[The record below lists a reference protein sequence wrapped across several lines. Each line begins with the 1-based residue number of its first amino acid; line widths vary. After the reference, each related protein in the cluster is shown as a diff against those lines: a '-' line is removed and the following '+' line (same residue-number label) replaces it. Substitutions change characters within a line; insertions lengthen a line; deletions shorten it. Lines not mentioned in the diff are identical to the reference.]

1 MKLLSLLLGFFV
13 IFNFPV
19 PFLYNSAIVAVLI
32 SIFIYSFNWGNNK
45 SFKKLRIIFS
55 SKYFWSIFVLYIILL
70 LYSFTTTILH
80 QTSDYSIIKA
90 NVLTL
95 LIVLISF
102 FIYPIIETYF
112 IKNKNN
118 LDSVVAYLLYLFLVQ
133 SIIQI
138 AAFIFP
144 SFADLVHFFQK
155 VNVAEKDYGGI
166 RALGLTGNPFF
177 DLAAGYGFILILYF
191 YSFMLKNVNIFLSSG
206 LFLGL
211 FIGSFFAGRTAFVGL
226 GIGVIYYLFLTGNF
240 LTRLFSLS
248 KFLVLG
254 LGVIFVLYTFL
265 PVNVKEMV
273 ENNLLPFAFEFVYN
287 YMDNKELTT
296 KSTAVLD
303 NMYFPISNITFI
315 FGDGKYVNSDGSYYM
330 HTDAGYMRNTLY
342 YGFLGVLFM
351 VLGQMYLF
359 KKPFLI
365 IKKSLRTC
373 LCYNLQHAF
382 LFVSLFF
389 YMVVLHYKGEVLLF
403 MPLLQSLMVFLALA
417 VIFPKQQCI

>member
-1 MKLLSLLLGFFV
+1 MKLSSLLLGFFV
-13 IFNFPV
+13 VFNFPV
-19 PFLYNSAIVAVLI
+19 PFLYNSATVAVLI
-32 SIFIYSFNWGNNK
+32 SIFIYSFNSGNNQ
-45 SFKKLRIIFS
+45 SLKKLLIILR
-55 SKYFWSIFVLYIILL
+55 SKYFWSIIALYVLLL
-70 LYSFTTTILH
+70 LYSITTTILH
-80 QTSDYSIIKA
+80 QTYDYAIIKA
-90 NVLTL
+90 NILTL

-102 FIYPIIETYF
+102 FIYPIIDTYF
-112 IKNKNN
+112 IKDKNN
-118 LDSVVAYLLYLFLVQ
+118 LDTVVSYLLFLFLVQ

-138 AAFIFP
+138 VAFIFP
-144 SFADLVHFFQK
+144 GFADLVHFFQK

-191 YSFMLKNVNIFLSSG
+191 YSFTLKNVNIFLNLG

-226 GIGVIYYLFLTGNF
+226 GIGVLFYLFFTGNF

-248 KFLVLG
+248 KFLVVG

-273 ENNLLPFAFEFVYN
+273 ENDLLPFAFEFVYN

-296 KSTAVLD
+296 KSTVVLS
-303 NMYFPISNITFI
+303 NMYFPISNMTFI
-315 FGDGKYVNSDGSYYM
+315 FGDGKYVNSDESYYM

-351 VLGQMYLF
+351 VLGQMYFF

-365 IKKSLRTC
+365 IKKSLTSG
-373 LCYNLQHAF
+373 LGFNLQHAF
-382 LFVSLFF
+382 LFISLFF
-389 YMVVLHYKGEVLLF
+389 YMLVLHYKGEVLLF
-403 MPLLQSLMVFLALA
+403 MPLLQSLIVILALS
-417 VIFPKQQCI
+417 VIFSKQQAS

>member
-19 PFLYNSAIVAVLI
+19 PFLYNSAIVAILI

-80 QTSDYSIIKA
+80 QTSDYLIIKA
-90 NVLTL
+90 NFLTL

-211 FIGSFFAGRTAFVGL
+211 FIGSFFAGRSAFVGL
-226 GIGVIYYLFLTGNF
+226 GIGVIYYLFFTGNF

-273 ENNLLPFAFEFVYN
+273 ENNLLPFTFEFVYN

-296 KSTAVLD
+296 KSTDVLD
-303 NMYFPISNITFI
+303 NMYFPISYITFI

-351 VLGQMYLF
+351 VLGQIYLF

-365 IKKSLRTC
+365 IKKSLRTG
-373 LCYNLQHAF
+373 LGYNLQHAF

>member
-1 MKLLSLLLGFFV
+1 MKLLSVLLGFFV

-45 SFKKLRIIFS
+45 SFKKLRIILR

-70 LYSFTTTILH
+70 LYSITTTILH
-80 QTSDYSIIKA
+80 QTYDYSIIKA

-112 IKNKNN
+112 IKDKNN

-166 RALGLTGNPFF
+166 RALALTGNPFF

-226 GIGVIYYLFLTGNF
+226 GIGVIYYLFFTGNF

-248 KFLVLG
+248 KFLVVG

-365 IKKSLRTC
+365 IKKSLRTG
-373 LCYNLQHAF
+373 LGYNLQHAF

-417 VIFPKQQCI
+417 VIFPKQQFI

>member
-1 MKLLSLLLGFFV
+1 MKLLSVLLGFFV

-45 SFKKLRIIFS
+45 SFKKLRIILR

-70 LYSFTTTILH
+70 LYSITTTILH
-80 QTSDYSIIKA
+80 QTYDYSIIKA

-112 IKNKNN
+112 IKDKNN

-166 RALGLTGNPFF
+166 RALALTGNPFF

-226 GIGVIYYLFLTGNF
+226 GIGVIYYLFFTGNF

-248 KFLVLG
+248 KFLVVG

-365 IKKSLRTC
+365 IKKSLRTG
-373 LCYNLQHAF
+373 LGYNLQHAF

-403 MPLLQSLMVFLALA
+403 MPILQSLMVFLALA
-417 VIFPKQQCI
+417 VIFPKQQFI

>member
-45 SFKKLRIIFS
+45 SFKKLRIILS

-80 QTSDYSIIKA
+80 QTYDYSIIKA

-226 GIGVIYYLFLTGNF
+226 GIGVIYYLFFTGNF
-240 LTRLFSLS
+240 LIRLFSLS
-248 KFLVLG
+248 KFFVVG
-254 LGVIFVLYTFL
+254 LGIIFVLYMFL

-296 KSTAVLD
+296 KSTDVLD
-303 NMYFPISNITFI
+303 NMYFPISNMTFI

-351 VLGQMYLF
+351 VLGQIYLL

-365 IKKSLRTC
+365 IKKSLRAG
-373 LCYNLQHAF
+373 LGYNLQHAF

-417 VIFPKQQCI
+417 VIFPKQQFI

>member
-1 MKLLSLLLGFFV
+1 M
-13 IFNFPV
+13 
-19 PFLYNSAIVAVLI
+19 
-32 SIFIYSFNWGNNK
+32 
-45 SFKKLRIIFS
+45 
-55 SKYFWSIFVLYIILL
+55 
-70 LYSFTTTILH
+70 
-80 QTSDYSIIKA
+80 
-90 NVLTL
+90 
-95 LIVLISF
+95 
-102 FIYPIIETYF
+102 
-112 IKNKNN
+112 
-118 LDSVVAYLLYLFLVQ
+118 Q

-226 GIGVIYYLFLTGNF
+226 GIGVIYYLFFTGNF
-240 LTRLFSLS
+240 LIRLFSLS
-248 KFLVLG
+248 KFFVVG
-254 LGVIFVLYTFL
+254 LGIIFVLYMFL

-296 KSTAVLD
+296 KSTDVLD
-303 NMYFPISNITFI
+303 NMYFPISNMTFI

-351 VLGQMYLF
+351 VLGQIYLL

-365 IKKSLRTC
+365 IKKSLRAG
-373 LCYNLQHAF
+373 LGYNLQHAF

-417 VIFPKQQCI
+417 VIFPKQQFI

>member
-1 MKLLSLLLGFFV
+1 
-13 IFNFPV
+13 
-19 PFLYNSAIVAVLI
+19 
-32 SIFIYSFNWGNNK
+32 
-45 SFKKLRIIFS
+45 
-55 SKYFWSIFVLYIILL
+55 

-80 QTSDYSIIKA
+80 QTSDYFIIKA
-90 NVLTL
+90 NFLTL

-211 FIGSFFAGRTAFVGL
+211 FIGSFFAGRSAFVGL
-226 GIGVIYYLFLTGNF
+226 GIGVIYYLFFTGNF

-273 ENNLLPFAFEFVYN
+273 ENNLLPFTFEFVYN

-296 KSTAVLD
+296 KSTDVLD
-303 NMYFPISNITFI
+303 NMYFPISYITFI

-351 VLGQMYLF
+351 VLGQIYLF

-365 IKKSLRTC
+365 IKKSLRTG
-373 LCYNLQHAF
+373 LGYNLQHAF